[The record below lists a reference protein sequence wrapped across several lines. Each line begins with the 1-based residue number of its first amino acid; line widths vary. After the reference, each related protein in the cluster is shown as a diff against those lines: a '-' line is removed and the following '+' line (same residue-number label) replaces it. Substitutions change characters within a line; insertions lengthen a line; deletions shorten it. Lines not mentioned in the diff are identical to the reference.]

1 MAEQSRFETLNPSD
15 SLFPFPPHRRRTPIK
30 SETLCTLARILS
42 HFNGGD
48 SQHSLSGEVVSVQS
62 KPGIGENELGQ
73 GLEPEVHHGTV
84 GPTGVESKT
93 WLTQREAQSLKE
105 VVVDQS
111 FDGDRMEI
119 DEFALLN
126 GVKEKHLEKD
136 NKSGSTLEDNNPCGN
151 FVSSIGDQDG
161 ECNLLEICMEES
173 GKEMQEVDK
182 EHPNCDVFESLD
194 LCLDIDIID
203 ELRKLDDN
211 NAEGSSYVERHVL
224 EEVGHEMP
232 LVELEKSV
240 SSSGVM
246 NSPFYLAAGGEI
258 EEGELSGNVG
268 MNDQSPDLLVEDAL
282 SLEKKVDEESTFEAI
297 SNEEQV
303 LALEGANQE
312 DTKCNK
318 KFVEPIVNVC
328 NGVQLTLKDSSMSA
342 MACDSEMVGGKIG
355 DANMAHGYNSE
366 LESRR
371 YKKQDIRTSDKF
383 HCPAVSGNDVLLCYD
398 DVYTVV
404 SGEISA
410 EIATENQ
417 GTSSTKKKDAAVREK
432 RKRGPLTEEKKEKK
446 KKKKRIK
453 RAETNR
459 RLGVKRLKIQP
470 IMKPKTVTYCRH
482 FLKGRCQ
489 EGEKCKFSHDTI
501 PLTKSMPCCHFARH
515 SCMKGDDCPFD
526 HQLSKYPCNNFS
538 SKGYCSRGTDCMFSH
553 EVQPVEGSTNTITQL
568 KSPTLLRS
576 TNPEKQSDTHASS
589 TNPENQSNTELK
601 SPTLLRSTNP
611 DKQSNTH
618 ASSNQKF
625 DYKSTSMLKRPPPRR
640 RTEQNV
646 AESVV
651 KPAVQ
656 TPKGIS
662 NLMFG
667 VSNQAG
673 SFPKA
678 DAGAKLGLPLKTNTP
693 DIAQNSNENRR
704 TTVIPEPKGINFLCF
719 GKAPLHDSSSNKP
732 SGVQKST
739 VGDSSTE
746 KQSVLYSQNDDGL
759 KVGNQSQ
766 GTRTP
771 TVGPRGINFLSF
783 GKAPLDYSCNT
794 KLASVPSIGNNSG
807 VLSSVQESG
816 SASNGRN
823 NVVLSSV
830 QERESASKLQ
840 IPGAEPWRVLSSP
853 SPVQERENGSKLKIA
868 GAKPWKMLSSSLH
881 SAISMGQ
888 TADEH
893 GKDTPNSSL
902 KALFSN
908 TPNSAQKGN
917 VSNMPNSAQKS
928 LQSMLAFA
936 AKYESGIKMDT
947 PTVSADSGMASSS
960 SQSTSRGST
969 ILDFL
974 NGGGSKTKQ

>member
-15 SLFPFPPHRRRTPIK
+15 SLFPFPPHRRRRTPIK

-42 HFNGGD
+42 HFSGGE
-48 SQHSLSGEVVSVQS
+48 SQHSLSDEVVSVQS

-73 GLEPEVHHGTV
+73 GLEPKVHHGTV

-119 DEFALLN
+119 DEFELLN
-126 GVKEKHLEKD
+126 GVNEEHLEKG
-136 NKSGSTLEDNNPCGN
+136 NKCGSTLEDNNPCGN

-224 EEVGHEMP
+224 DEVGHEMP

-240 SSSGVM
+240 SSSGAM
-246 NSPFYLAAGGEI
+246 NSPLCLAAGGEI

-282 SLEKKVDEESTFEAI
+282 SLEKKVDEEQTSEAI

-303 LALEGANQE
+303 MALEGANQE

-318 KFVEPIVNVC
+318 KFVEPIVNMC
-328 NGVQLTLKDSSMSA
+328 NGVQLTLRDSSMSA

-355 DANMAHGYNSE
+355 DANVAHGYNSE

-383 HCPAVSGNDVLLCYD
+383 HCPAVSGNDVLLSYD
-398 DVYTVV
+398 DVYTAV

-417 GTSSTKKKDAAVREK
+417 GTLSTKKKDAAVREK

-489 EGEKCKFSHDTI
+489 E
-501 PLTKSMPCCHFARH
+501 
-515 SCMKGDDCPFD
+515 
-526 HQLSKYPCNNFS
+526 
-538 SKGYCSRGTDCMFSH
+538 
-553 EVQPVEGSTNTITQL
+553 VQPVEGSTNTITQL

-611 DKQSNTH
+611 EKQSNTH

-719 GKAPLHDSSSNKP
+719 GKAPLHDSNSNKP

-739 VGDSSTE
+739 VGDSSME

-807 VLSSVQESG
+807 VVSSVQESG
-816 SASNGRN
+816 
-823 NVVLSSV
+823 
-830 QERESASKLQ
+830 SASKLQ

-853 SPVQERENGSKLKIA
+853 SPVQERENGSKLEIA

-881 SAISMGQ
+881 SAISMGR

-936 AKYESGIKMDT
+936 AKYESRIKIDT
-947 PTVSADSGMASSS
+947 TTVSADSGMASGS